1 MSRSRSALLPVL
13 PAVRVLPAVAI
24 LALALAT
31 AGCGAADVPTSPGDG
46 GSRPPA
52 EPPTSSA
59 VPEPDLPAGVTTT
72 PAGTQ
77 LALGETAT
85 VAWRVGADRQGAVD
99 LTVLG
104 VQPAPVEAFDGW
116 RLDGA
121 AGEVAPYF
129 VTYAVEN
136 VGDDDLAAAAM
147 PLFLGYG
154 EEGALVAASGF
165 AATFP
170 PCPSTPL
177 PSPFGPGAA
186 TEGCLVYLAPN
197 DQPVAAVAFQATGDV
212 EPVTWGAVAPR

>member
-1 MSRSRSALLPVL
+1 MSRSRSALLPT
-13 PAVRVLPAVAI
+13 I
-24 LALALAT
+24 ALLSLAT
-31 AGCGAADVPTSPGDG
+31 AGCGAADAPGSPGDD
-46 GSRPPA
+46 GSRA
-52 EPPTSSA
+52 AASPPTVPTASA
-59 VPEPDLPAGVTTT
+59 APEPDLPAGVTTT
-72 PAGTQ
+72 AAGAQ

-85 VAWRVGADRQGAVD
+85 VAWRVGTDRQGVVD

-121 AGEVAPYF
+121 AGELAPYF

-165 AATFP
+165 AATFA

-212 EPVTWGAVAPR
+212 APVTWGAVAPR